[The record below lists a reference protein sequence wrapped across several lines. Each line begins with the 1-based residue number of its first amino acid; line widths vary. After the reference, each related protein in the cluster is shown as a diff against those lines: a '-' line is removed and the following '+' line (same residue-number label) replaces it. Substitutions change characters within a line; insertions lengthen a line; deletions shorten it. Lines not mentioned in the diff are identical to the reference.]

1 MATIDYGNPS
11 VVSGDMG
18 VGRVRRAVGALRR
31 GFTALAAEI
40 REMHRERAVRRAL
53 QDLGPHLLRDIG
65 MD

>member
-18 VGRVRRAVGALRR
+18 VGRVRRAVGALR
-31 GFTALAAEI
+31 
-40 REMHRERAVRRAL
+40 
-53 QDLGPHLLRDIG
+53 LGPHLLRDIG